1 MNRVFLCHYSEV
13 GLKKGN
19 RTYFERILETNMRK
33 SLQRAFPQEKFSVK
47 KELKRFLISF
57 DRDVPVEK
65 VKAALEAVFGLE
77 NFSPVLSVPLQI
89 DQIEE
94 AALYLMESRPER
106 TFAVRAKRSDKSFP
120 MNSQEINVRIGAKI
134 VEETAKKVD
143 LTNPEITCHIEL
155 MRDAALV
162 FVDRFKGPG
171 GLPVS
176 SSGKVLVL
184 LSGGFDSAVAAYFA
198 LKRGAKCTFIHFH
211 SYPYTNKFSQEKVI
225 DLARILNRFQF
236 NSRLFMVPFAETQEE
251 VVLNSPEKF
260 RVILYRRF
268 MMRIAERLA
277 KKEGLKAIVTGESLG
292 QVASQTL
299 ENMAAIEQVTTMP
312 ILRPLIGLDKNEIIA
327 IARKIGTYETSAKP
341 HDDACTRFMPKH
353 PETRAKLPQILEV
366 EKQLDVEKLVEETM
380 NKMEIVEI

>member
-19 RTYFERILETNMRK
+19 RTYFERILETNMRH

-65 VKAALEAVFGLE
+65 VKAALESVFGLE

-89 DQIEE
+89 DQIEQT
-94 AALYLMESRPER
+94 ALQLMKSKPER

-184 LSGGFDSAVAAYFA
+184 LSGGFDSVVAAYFA

-211 SYPYTNKFSQEKVI
+211 SYPYTDKFSQEKVI
-225 DLARILNRFQF
+225 DLAKILNRYQF
-236 NSRLFMVPFAETQEE
+236 KSHLFMVPFAETQEE
-251 VVLNSPEKF
+251 IVLNSPEKL

-299 ENMAAIEQVTTMP
+299 ENLAAIEQVTTMP
-312 ILRPLIGLDKNEIIA
+312 VLRPLIGLDKNEIIA

-353 PETRAKLPQILEV
+353 PETHAKLPQIWEV
-366 EKQLDVEKLVEETM
+366 EKHLDVEKLVEETM
-380 NKMEIVEI
+380 SKMEIVEI

>member
-57 DRDVPVEK
+57 DLDVPVEK
-65 VKAALEAVFGLE
+65 VKAALESVFGLE

-94 AALYLMESRPER
+94 AALYLMKSRPER
-106 TFAVRAKRSDKSFP
+106 TFAVRAKRSDKLFP

-134 VEETAKKVD
+134 VEETGKKVD
-143 LTNPEITCHIEL
+143 LTDPEITCHIEL

-236 NSRLFMVPFAETQEE
+236 NSSLFMVPFAETQEE
-251 VVLNSPEKF
+251 IVLNSPEKF

-366 EKQLDVEKLVEETM
+366 EQRLDVEKLVEETM

>member
-94 AALYLMESRPER
+94 AALHLMKSRPNR

-134 VEETAKKVD
+134 VEETGKKVD

-251 VVLNSPEKF
+251 IVLNSPEKF

-380 NKMEIVEI
+380 NKIEIVEI

>member
-65 VKAALEAVFGLE
+65 VKAVLEAVFGLE

-89 DQIEE
+89 DEIEE
-94 AALYLMESRPER
+94 AALHLMKSRTER

-134 VEETAKKVD
+134 VEETGKKVD

-251 VVLNSPEKF
+251 IVLNSPEKF

-366 EKQLDVEKLVEETM
+366 EQRLDVEKLVEETM

>member
-19 RTYFERILETNMRK
+19 RTYFERILETNMRH
-33 SLQRAFPQEKFSVK
+33 SLQRAFPNEKFSVK

-65 VKAALEAVFGLE
+65 VKAALESVFGLE

-94 AALYLMESRPER
+94 AALQLMKSRPER
-106 TFAVRAKRSDKSFP
+106 TFAVRAKRSDKSFS

-134 VEETAKKVD
+134 VEETGKQVD

-225 DLARILNRFQF
+225 DLAKILNRYQF
-236 NSRLFMVPFAETQEE
+236 KSRLFMVPFAETQEE
-251 VVLNSPEKF
+251 IVLNSPEKF

-277 KKEGLKAIVTGESLG
+277 QKEGLKAIVTGESLG

-353 PETRAKLPQILEV
+353 PETRARLPQILEV
-366 EKQLDVEKLVEETM
+366 EQHLDVEKLVEETM

>member
-94 AALYLMESRPER
+94 AALHLMKSRTER

-134 VEETAKKVD
+134 VEETTKKVD
-143 LTNPEITCHIEL
+143 LTDPEITCHIEL

-251 VVLNSPEKF
+251 IVLNSPEKF